1 MIPFKRF
8 VFELLFKLS
17 SMYQKAKL
25 RGKFHPKLGASHIFL
40 HFIFFF
46 FNLVTVESN
55 MSNLPLATTQNV
67 KPK

>member
-25 RGKFHPKLGASHIFL
+25 RGKFHPKLGALHIFC
-40 HFIFFF
+40 ISFFF
-46 FNLVTVESN
+46 SFSYSRVEAPVSDD
-55 MSNLPLATTQNV
+55 
-67 KPK
+67 PKCEA

>member
-25 RGKFHPKLGASHIFL
+25 RGKFHPKLGALHIFL
-40 HFIFFF
+40 YFLFFF
-46 FNLVTVESN
+46 HLVTVESK
-55 MSNLPLATTQNV
+55 LPLATTQNV